1 MTKLTSA
8 DCGAAAAEAAA
19 EEDTGAQVMFECR
32 PNIVMGTLICSHYYL
47 LMLTAFVHKFG
58 PSLIRLWKHNSDR
71 EDREDTDNERR
82 RWGRPTD
89 RNWYKGFKQLPRR
102 HQTLS
107 NRSKSHPP
115 SSSRDP
121 RRPSCIFRLRFD
133 DRGPNQKPIVCM
145 PGSLSGKSLLQQ
157 QIWKG
162 EQRVCPL

>member
-1 MTKLTSA
+1 
-8 DCGAAAAEAAA
+8 
-19 EEDTGAQVMFECR
+19 MFEYR
-32 PNIVMGTLICSHYYL
+32 PNIGMGTLICSHYYL

-71 EDREDTDNERR
+71 EDRT
-82 RWGRPTD
+82 
-89 RNWYKGFKQLPRR
+89 
-102 HQTLS
+102 QTT
-107 NRSKSHPP
+107 NDDGGGQQTGTGTKA
-115 SSSRDP
+115 SSSCHDVIRHYRTGANLIRHPAAGTD
-121 RRPSCIFRLRFD
+121 RPSCIFRLRFD